1 LNNQTRMK
9 LLEEQILHRLGY
21 NVFTIPQLTQIEKK
35 RLVEGYILYES
46 NGEYEDPK
54 EREKQIDELI
64 NARKTKC
71 QTKT

>member
-1 LNNQTRMK
+1 V
-9 LLEEQILHRLGY
+9 EGYILYESNGEY
-21 NVFTIPQLTQIEKK
+21 EKK